1 MSRGTVAPTHL
12 YQPGNQL
19 DENAELSI
27 SVIWETV
34 PMLQPSVCSGS
45 QAMEQQVNGNHRVI
59 FILP

>member
-34 PMLQPSVCSGS
+34 PMLQPSNVVSGMS
-45 QAMEQQVNGNHRVI
+45 NVG
-59 FILP
+59 